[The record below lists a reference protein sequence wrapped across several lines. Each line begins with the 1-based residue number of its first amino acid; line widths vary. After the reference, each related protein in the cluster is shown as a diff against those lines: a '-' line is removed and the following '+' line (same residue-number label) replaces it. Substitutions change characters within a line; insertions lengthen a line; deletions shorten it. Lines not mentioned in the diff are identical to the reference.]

1 MSRRFLPPWC
11 PVFNSRPSYLQSM
24 KYILFIT
31 SLFLLACNAPKPH
44 NALVLQTDFG
54 TRDGAVAAM
63 RGVARG
69 VDANL
74 DVFDLTH
81 DIPAYNIWEAA
92 YRLHQSVSYWPK
104 STVFVS
110 VVDPGVGSQRKS
122 VVAKLKSGHFIVTPD
137 NGTLTLLAESPGI
150 EAVRQIDEKVNRRQ
164 GSDSSYTFHG
174 RDVYVFTAARLAAGV
189 ISFEE
194 VGPAWQNTIFALPYQ
209 KAIKNGDTLSGM
221 IPVLDIQYG
230 NVWTN
235 IPDSLVAL
243 AGIRRGDT
251 LLVDVF
257 HQDSLVFAGKLP
269 MAHTFAD
276 VAEGQSLAYLN
287 SLMNLSFAVNQG
299 SFAEQF
305 KVGSG
310 NEWAVK
316 IQKSKFKSQK

>member
-1 MSRRFLPPWC
+1 
-11 PVFNSRPSYLQSM
+11 M
-24 KYILFIT
+24 KYILFIA
-31 SLFLLACNAPKPH
+31 SLFLLSCTSPKPH

-69 VDANL
+69 VDGNL

-81 DIPAYNIWEAA
+81 EIPAYNIWEAA

-104 STVFVS
+104 GTVFVS
-110 VVDPGVGSQRKS
+110 VVDPGVGSERRS
-122 VVAKLKSGHFIVTPD
+122 VVAKLKSGHLIVTPD

-174 RDVYVFTAARLAAGV
+174 RDVYVYTAARLAAGV

-194 VGPAWQNTIFALPYQ
+194 VGPALQNTIVALPYQ
-209 KAIKNGDTLSGM
+209 KAVKQDDVLSGM
-221 IPVLDIQYG
+221 IPVLDVQYG

-251 LLVDVF
+251 LLLDVF
-257 HQDSLVFAGKLP
+257 HKDSLVFTGTIP

-276 VAEGQSLAYLN
+276 VAESQSLAYLN

-299 SFAEQF
+299 SFADQF

-310 NEWAVK
+310 NEWTVK
-316 IQKSKFKSQK
+316 IQKSKVKMVNE

>member
-1 MSRRFLPPWC
+1 
-11 PVFNSRPSYLQSM
+11 M
-24 KYILFIT
+24 KPFLFIAF
-31 SLFLLACNAPKPH
+31 LFLLSCSSPKPH

-81 DIPAYNIWEAA
+81 EIPAYNIWEAA
-92 YRLHQSVSYWPK
+92 YRLHQSVGYWPK
-104 STVFVS
+104 GTVFVS
-110 VVDPGVGSQRKS
+110 VVDPGVGSERKS
-122 VVAKLKSGHFIVTPD
+122 VVAKLKSGVFIVTPD

-150 EAVRQIDEKVNRRQ
+150 EAIRQIDEKVNRRQ

-174 RDVYVFTAARLAAGV
+174 RDVYVYTAARLAAGV

-194 VGPAWQNTIFALPYQ
+194 TGPVLQNTVVALPYQ
-209 KAIKNGDTLSGM
+209 KAVKEDDVLSGM

-243 AGIRRGDT
+243 AGIQRGDT
-251 LLVDVF
+251 LLLDVF
-257 HQDSLVFAGKLP
+257 HKDSLVFTGKLP

-299 SFAEQF
+299 SFAEKF

-310 NEWAVK
+310 NEWTVK
-316 IQKSKFKSQK
+316 IQPFDKLRDRSTNLK

>member
-1 MSRRFLPPWC
+1 
-11 PVFNSRPSYLQSM
+11 M
-24 KYILFIT
+24 KYLLVIILLSFISCT
-31 SLFLLACNAPKPH
+31 SPKPH

-54 TRDGAVAAM
+54 TKDGAVAAM

-74 DVFDLTH
+74 DIFDLTH
-81 DIPAYNIWEAA
+81 EIPAYNIWEAA
-92 YRLHQSVSYWPK
+92 YRLHQSVGYWPTG
-104 STVFVS
+104 TVFVS
-110 VVDPGVGSQRKS
+110 VVDPGVGSERKS
-122 VVAKLKSGHFIVTPD
+122 VVARLKSGVFIVTPD
-137 NGTLTLLAESPGI
+137 NGTLTLLVESPGI
-150 EAVRQIDEKVNRRQ
+150 EAIRQIDEKINRRQ

-174 RDVYVFTAARLAAGV
+174 RDVYVYTAARLAAGV

-194 VGPAWQNTIFALPYQ
+194 TGPLLQNKVVALPYQ
-209 KAIKNGDTLSGM
+209 KAVKEDAVLSGM

-235 IPDSLVAL
+235 IPDSLVSL
-243 AGIRRGDT
+243 AGIQRGDT
-251 LLVDVF
+251 LLLDVF
-257 HQDSLVFAGKLP
+257 HKDSLVFTGKLP

-299 SFAEQF
+299 SFAEKF

-310 NEWAVK
+310 NEWRVK
-316 IQKSKFKSQK
+316 IQPFDKLRGRSTNLK